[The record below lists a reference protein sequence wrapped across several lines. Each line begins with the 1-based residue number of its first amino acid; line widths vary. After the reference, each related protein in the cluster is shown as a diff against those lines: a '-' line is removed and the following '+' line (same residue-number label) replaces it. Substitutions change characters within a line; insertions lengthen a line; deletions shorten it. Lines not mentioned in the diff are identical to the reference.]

1 MKKILLLLLGL
12 ILIPFSAFA
21 ISLSEIQSDPGRY
34 VKVAEGQTTTMYVD
48 SYSIQSLRYAPPYYT
63 IQGKIYYV
71 SYTGNC
77 IEKSTVIF
85 NYDYDRSSVNLRKD
99 LMPNNPYI
107 TDADRGNAL
116 WE

>member
-63 IQGKIYYV
+63 QFKERYTMSHIQVIVLRNLQLYLIM
-71 SYTGNC
+71 TM
-77 IEKSTVIF
+77 IE
-85 NYDYDRSSVNLRKD
+85 
-99 LMPNNPYI
+99 
-107 TDADRGNAL
+107 AQ
-116 WE
+116 

>member
-63 IQGKIYYV
+63 MSHIQVIVLRNLQLYLIM
-71 SYTGNC
+71 TM
-77 IEKSTVIF
+77 IE
-85 NYDYDRSSVNLRKD
+85 
-99 LMPNNPYI
+99 
-107 TDADRGNAL
+107 AQ
-116 WE
+116 

>member
-63 IQGKIYYV
+63 IQGKRV
-71 SYTGNC
+71 CQEFCVNR
-77 IEKSTVIF
+77 F
-85 NYDYDRSSVNLRKD
+85 NKQHR
-99 LMPNNPYI
+99 I
-107 TDADRGNAL
+107 AA
-116 WE
+116 

>member
-48 SYSIQSLRYAPPYYT
+48 SYSIQSLR
-63 IQGKIYYV
+63 
-71 SYTGNC
+71 
-77 IEKSTVIF
+77 
-85 NYDYDRSSVNLRKD
+85 
-99 LMPNNPYI
+99 
-107 TDADRGNAL
+107 
-116 WE
+116 